1 MDLKTVVPLLETL
14 NSSQKLA
21 VEQTEGPVLV
31 LAGAGTGKTRTLIAR
46 FSHLIQENKA
56 GLGNIMLVTFTNKA
70 ANEMK
75 ERAHAILQR
84 QMGGAWIGT
93 FHALCLRIL
102 RIHADS
108 MDINPHF
115 SIIDTD
121 DQMKLVK
128 QIIQGEGLLDK
139 SMSKQATYLMGRYA
153 DRGYLT
159 ADDVP
164 NSESEHFRHFYG
176 VYRQRL
182 RNIHSFDFGG
192 IILGVIEL
200 LRKNPDIRASYQKM
214 FRYLMV
220 DEYQDTN
227 AAQYQLLKLLVN
239 EQNNICCVGDEDQS
253 IYEWRGA
260 NIENILRFERDFE
273 GAKIIRLED
282 NYRSSLNIVNAA
294 SRLISN
300 NNNRLGKTITS
311 TQSEDAP
318 NSKVTIQGAW
328 DTDDEARLVVDQIE
342 RLHKQNVPLSQIGIL
357 VRVTFQTR
365 EFEERLTRFNL
376 PYRLIGGMN
385 FYERQEIRD
394 ALAYLRLVI
403 QPNDGIA
410 FERILNLPKRGIG
423 LTSINRI
430 HDLALEMNIPF
441 SKAAEVFA
449 QQEGHPSS
457 KQAMNAFLM
466 QVDKWRTK
474 AQELNHVDLARYVL
488 EDSGY
493 MALWRND
500 KSKEAAVRLDNL
512 KEFLGAMKDYNDLMH
527 FMEHVSLLI
536 DNSPEKTDDAIR
548 IMTLHSAK
556 GLEFDYIFLPGWEEG
571 IFPHSRALAENG
583 DRGLEEERRLAY
595 VGLTRARH
603 GVYISYTMQRRFYH
617 SWQTNVPSRFIKE
630 LPQEHIQHFNP
641 NGIEI
646 HSAPQ
651 EGFIIG
657 ERVYH
662 EKYGN
667 GDIVDLDEY
676 GLYIKFDNAGI
687 KKISHKFVA
696 KAS

>member
-1 MDLKTVVPLLETL
+1 MNLAHMSPLLETL
-14 NSSQKLA
+14 NPFQRRA
-21 VEQTEGPVLV
+21 VEAIDGPVLI

-46 FSHLIQENKA
+46 FAYLIENGKA
-56 GLGNIMLVTFTNKA
+56 GIGNILLVTFTNKA

-84 QMGGAWIGT
+84 PVGGSWIGT
-93 FHALCLRIL
+93 FHAICLRIL
-102 RIHADS
+102 RTHAELLDV
-108 MDINPHF
+108 NVNF
-115 SIIDTD
+115 SILDPD
-121 DQMKLVK
+121 DQLKVIK

-139 SMSKQATYLMGRYA
+139 SLAKQAAYLMGRYA
-153 DRGYLT
+153 DHGYLM
-159 ADDVP
+159 A
-164 NSESEHFRHFYG
+164 SEIPETEPAHFRHFYD

-182 RNIHSFDFGG
+182 RNMHAFDFGG

-200 LRKNPDIRASYQKM
+200 LKKHPEIRTSYQQL
-214 FRYLMV
+214 FRYVMV

-227 AAQYQLLKLLVN
+227 TAQYQLLRLLVN
-239 EQNNICCVGDEDQS
+239 KEQNICCVGDEDQS

-260 NIENILRFERDFE
+260 NIENILRFEKDFE
-273 GAKIIRLED
+273 GAEVIRLEQ
-282 NYRSSLNIVNAA
+282 NYRSSANIVGAA
-294 SRLISN
+294 SQLISKN
-300 NNNRLGKTITS
+300 NQRLGKTL
-311 TQSEDAP
+311 QAVQDNP
-318 NSKVTIQGAW
+318 NLNNKVTIQGAW
-328 DTDDEARLVVDQIE
+328 DTDDEARLVVDQIQK
-342 RLHKQNVPLSQIGIL
+342 LQKQKVLLTQIAIL
-357 VRVTFQTR
+357 VRVSFQTR
-365 EFEERLTRFNL
+365 EFEERLTRLNI

-410 FERILNLPKRGIG
+410 FERVLNLPKRGIG

-430 HDLALEMNIPF
+430 HDLAVQENISFPE
-441 SKAAEVFA
+441 AAKLFA
-449 QQEGHPSS
+449 KQEGHPSS

-466 QVDKWRTK
+466 QVDRWQSKV
-474 AQELNHVDLARYVL
+474 QEMPHVELARYIL

-493 MALWRND
+493 MTMWRND
-500 KSKEAAVRLDNL
+500 KSKEAAARLDNL
-512 KEFLGAMKDYNDLMH
+512 KELLNAMKDYDNLTH

-536 DNSPEKTDDAIR
+536 DNTPERTDDAIR

-556 GLEFDYIFLPGWEEG
+556 GLEFDYVFLPGWEEG
-571 IFPHSRALAENG
+571 IFPHSRALAEQGN
-583 DRGLEEERRLAY
+583 RGLEEERRLAY
-595 VGLTRARH
+595 VGITRARH

-617 SWQTNVPSRFIKE
+617 SWQTNAPSRFIKE

-651 EGFIIG
+651 EGFVIG

-676 GLYIKFDNAGI
+676 GLYINFDNAGI

>member
-1 MDLKTVVPLLETL
+1 MNLAHVSPLLETL
-14 NSSQKLA
+14 NSSQKFA
-21 VEQTEGPVLV
+21 VEQTDGPLLI

-46 FSHLIQENKA
+46 FAHLIQENKA
-56 GLGNIMLVTFTNKA
+56 DLGNILLVTFTNKA

-75 ERAHAILQR
+75 ERAHALLQR
-84 QMGGAWIGT
+84 PRSGAWIGT
-93 FHALCLRIL
+93 FHSICLRIL
-102 RIHADS
+102 RRHS
-108 MDINPHF
+108 EELGMSPNF

-121 DQMKLVK
+121 DQIKLVK

-139 SMSKQATYLMGRYA
+139 SMAKQVTYLMGRYA
-153 DRGYLT
+153 DHGYVT
-159 ADDVP
+159 AADIP
-164 NSESEHFRHFYG
+164 HSEPENFRNFYG

-182 RNIHSFDFGG
+182 HNIHAVDFGG

-200 LRKNPDIRASYQKM
+200 LKKNPEIRAAYQSM
-214 FRYLMV
+214 FRYVMV

-227 AAQYQLLKLLVN
+227 AAQYQLLRLLVN
-239 EQNNICCVGDEDQS
+239 EQKNICCVGDEDQS

-260 NIENILRFERDFE
+260 NIENILRFEKDFE
-273 GAKIIRLED
+273 GAQVVRLEQ
-282 NYRSSLNIVNAA
+282 NYRSSSNIVNTA
-294 SRLISN
+294 SVLISN
-300 NNNRLGKTITS
+300 NSQRLGKTLVS
-311 TQSEDAP
+311 AQHESFP
-318 NSKVTIQGAW
+318 NGKVTVQGAW

-342 RLHKQNVPLSQIGIL
+342 NLRKQKIFLSQVGIL
-357 VRVTFQTR
+357 VRVSFQTR
-365 EFEERLTRFNL
+365 EFEERLARFNI
-376 PYRLIGGMN
+376 PYKLVGGMN

-394 ALAYLRLVI
+394 ALAYLRLVV

-430 HDLALEMNIPF
+430 HDLALQFNVPF
-441 SKAAEVFA
+441 PKAAEVFS

-466 QVDKWRTK
+466 QVGQWRLK
-474 AQELNHVDLARYVL
+474 AQELNHVELARYVL

-493 MALWRND
+493 MAMWRND
-500 KSKEAAVRLDNL
+500 KSQEAAARLDNL
-512 KEFLGAMKDYNDLMH
+512 KEFLNAMKDYDNLTH

-556 GLEFDYIFLPGWEEG
+556 GLEFDYVFLPGWEEG

-595 VGLTRARH
+595 VGITRARH

-630 LPQEHIQHFNP
+630 LPQENIQHFNP

-646 HSAPQ
+646 HSAPE
-651 EGFIIG
+651 EGFGIG

>member
-1 MDLKTVVPLLETL
+1 MNLMRVSPLLETL
-14 NSSQKLA
+14 NPSQKLA
-21 VEQTEGPVLV
+21 VEQAEGPVLI

-46 FSHLIQENKA
+46 FSHLIQANKA
-56 GLGNIMLVTFTNKA
+56 DLGNILLVTFTNKA
-70 ANEMK
+70 AHEMK
-75 ERAHAILQR
+75 ERAYAILQR
-84 QMGGAWIGT
+84 PMGGSWIGT
-93 FHALCLRIL
+93 FHAICLRIL
-102 RIHADS
+102 RTHADALGMS
-108 MDINPHF
+108 PNF
-115 SIIDTD
+115 SIIDMD
-121 DQMKLVK
+121 DQLKLVK

-139 SMSKQATYLMGRYA
+139 SMSKQAAYLMGRYA

-159 ADDVP
+159 GADVP
-164 NSESEHFRHFYG
+164 SSEPETFRQFYD
-176 VYRQRL
+176 VYRKRL
-182 RNIHSFDFGG
+182 RNIHAFDFGG

-200 LRKNPDIRASYQKM
+200 LQKHPDIRASYQNI

-227 AAQYQLLKLLVN
+227 AAQYQLLKLFVN

-260 NIENILRFERDFE
+260 NIENILRFEKDFV
-273 GAKIIRLED
+273 GAKVIRLEH
-282 NYRSSLNIVNAA
+282 NYRSSENIVNTA
-294 SRLISN
+294 SKLIAN
-300 NNNRLGKTITS
+300 NSQRLGKTITS
-311 TQSEDAP
+311 AQPVGSP
-318 NSKVTIQGAW
+318 NGKVTVQGSW

-342 RLHKQNVPLSQIGIL
+342 RLRKQNVPLSQIGIL
-357 VRVTFQTR
+357 VRVSFQTR
-365 EFEERLTRFNL
+365 EFEERLTRFNI
-376 PYRLIGGMN
+376 PYKLVGGMN

-394 ALAYLRLVI
+394 AMAYLRLVI

-430 HDLALEMNIPF
+430 HDLTIQENIPF
-441 SKAAEVFA
+441 PKAAEVFA

-457 KQAMNAFLM
+457 KLAMNAFLM
-466 QVDKWRTK
+466 QVNQWRAK
-474 AQELNHVDLARYVL
+474 AQELNHVELARYVL

-493 MALWRND
+493 MAMWRND
-500 KSKEAAVRLDNL
+500 KSKEAAARLDNL
-512 KEFLGAMKDYNDLMH
+512 KEFLNAMSAYDNLTH
-527 FMEHVSLLI
+527 FMEHVCLLI
-536 DNSPEKTDDAIR
+536 DNSPEKTGDAIR
-548 IMTLHSAK
+548 IMTLHGAK

-595 VGLTRARH
+595 VGITRARH

-651 EGFIIG
+651 EGFVIG

-696 KAS
+696 KAC